1 MGLKIKGKSTRQKYF
16 FLKCFWLQKVGK
28 IVQLGAWT
36 KAQLGSSVSPG
47 RTNQLNSDYM
57 NIYPVLQKGQ
67 MQPWHGSMNPQPTMR
82 VHQLHNH
89 NPSVYMLNPEPF
101 CLYLY
106 LTIVV
111 ITGKQQ
117 QFTEIHSKTYVFLFK
132 KEKKRNRSTDYI
144 KEFQMW
150 NADYLYQK

>member
-1 MGLKIKGKSTRQKYF
+1 
-16 FLKCFWLQKVGK
+16 
-28 IVQLGAWT
+28 
-36 KAQLGSSVSPG
+36 
-47 RTNQLNSDYM
+47 
-57 NIYPVLQKGQ
+57 
-67 MQPWHGSMNPQPTMR
+67 
-82 VHQLHNH
+82 
-89 NPSVYMLNPEPF
+89 MLNPEPF

-106 LTIVV
+106 LIIVV